1 MKFPAIHADHS
12 YAPRDTLA
20 LILAGGSGTRL
31 HDLTRWHA
39 KPAVP
44 FGGVYKTIDF
54 PLSNCVNSDIRKIFI
69 LTQYKSHSLNS
80 HIHKGWHLLHPE
92 LDEFIELLPAQQRT
106 RDCWYLGTADAVH
119 QNLDLIREQQPAHV
133 LVLAGDHIYKMDYR
147 LMLNRHIDSG
157 ADMTIGCLP
166 VPLREAQDFGVM
178 TVDDAGW
185 VRAFREKPSHPT
197 PWPED
202 PTRALASMGIY
213 VFAREFLERIL
224 DHDAHSTNSCHDF
237 GRDIIPHL
245 IGNARIAAHYF
256 EEPATHV
263 AGYWR
268 DVGTVDSYYQAHMDL
283 LAVTP
288 PLDLYDRGWPI
299 WTYQEQLPPCKFV
312 FDDDDRR
319 GQATDSMVAAGCIV
333 SGATVRHSL
342 LGTNVRVNSYS
353 RIEDSVILPNVDIGR
368 NCYLRKVVVDAGCA
382 IPPGTVIG
390 VDAVADARRFHVS
403 PQGITLVS
411 AEMLARQV
419 PESHVA

>member
-1 MKFPAIHADHS
+1 MASRPIHTDHPH
-12 YAPRDTLA
+12 APRETLA

-44 FGGVYKTIDF
+44 FGGSYKTIDF

-119 QNLDLIREQQPAHV
+119 QNLDIIREQQPAHV
-133 LVLAGDHIYKMDYR
+133 LVLAGDHVYKMDYR
-147 LMLNRHIDSG
+147 PMLNRHIDSG

-166 VPLREAQDFGVM
+166 VPLREAQGFGVM
-178 TVDDAGW
+178 AVDAAGW
-185 VRAFREKPSHPT
+185 VQAFREKPSHP
-197 PWPED
+197 PPCPED

-213 VFAREFLERIL
+213 VFARAFLERIL
-224 DHDAHSTNSCHDF
+224 DHDAHSPTSCHDF
-237 GRDIIPHL
+237 GRDVIPDL
-245 IGNARIAAHYF
+245 IGKARIAAHYF
-256 EEPATHV
+256 EEPATHA

-312 FDDDDRR
+312 FDDENRR
-319 GQATDSMVAAGCIV
+319 GHAIDSMVAAGCIV
-333 SGATVRHSL
+333 SGSTVHHSL

-368 NCYLRKVVVDAGCA
+368 NCYLRKVVVDAGCV

-390 VDAVADARRFHVS
+390 MDAGADARRFHVS

-411 AEMLARQV
+411 AEMLTRRV